1 MTDSRKTEHGDRAPR
16 SVGLWIAAGAVVVL
30 VTLSFVLPVKEY
42 FVNVLEWIDE
52 LGVWGPVFL
61 AAIYILACVLF
72 LPGSILTLGAGF
84 LFGPVKGTITVSIAS
99 ILGATAAFLVGRFLA
114 RDWIAAK
121 VAGRPK
127 FAAIDQ
133 AVGREGFKIVF
144 LTRLSPVF
152 PFNALNY
159 GFGLTNV
166 PLWKYF
172 LASWIGMLPGT
183 VMFVYLGATL
193 GTLADVAAGR
203 RERTPGEWIFFIVGL
218 AVTVVVTV
226 VVTRIARRALRR
238 SVDAQG

>member
-1 MTDSRKTEHGDRAPR
+1 MTDDAKAEHGDRKPR
-16 SVGLWIAAGAVVVL
+16 SVRLWIAAAAIVAL
-30 VTLSFVLPVKEY
+30 VTLSFVLPVKDY
-42 FVNVLEWIDE
+42 FLSVLEWIDQ
-52 LGVWGPVFL
+52 LGTWGPVFL

-84 LFGPVKGTITVSIAS
+84 LFGVVKGTIIVSIAS

-121 VAGRPK
+121 VAGHPK
-127 FAAIDQ
+127 FAAIDE

-144 LTRLSPVF
+144 LTRLSPIF

-193 GTLADVAAGR
+193 GTLAEVAAGR
-203 RERTPGEWIFFIVGL
+203 RERTPGEWILFIVGL
-218 AVTVVVTV
+218 VVTVVVTV
-226 VVTRIARRALRR
+226 IVTRIARRALKQ
-238 SVDAQG
+238 SVDGQA